1 MDIVQEIDNFFGV
14 YLLVNKNEDPKF
26 CGRCY
31 VGFTGNKQI
40 SVKNNNIRSLFI
52 LIIITYQWIQ
62 TEELCNTI
70 EVTSLVVHN
79 IHPELKVIDNFNNKC
94 D

>member
-31 VGFTGNKQI
+31 VGFTGNKQM

-52 LIIITYQWIQ
+52 
-62 TEELCNTI
+62 
-70 EVTSLVVHN
+70 
-79 IHPELKVIDNFNNKC
+79 
-94 D
+94 

>member
-31 VGFTGNKQI
+31 VGFTGNKQKV
-40 SVKNNNIRSLFI
+40 VKTITIDVYLFKLLI
-52 LIIITYQWIQ
+52 LI
-62 TEELCNTI
+62 
-70 EVTSLVVHN
+70 SG
-79 IHPELKVIDNFNNKC
+79 PK
-94 D
+94 